1 MNRATQLDSAP
12 QPHPPAGAA
21 FTPDQPH
28 KHKRRHLLLSRHRH
42 SSSRRN
48 KSSSK
53 SSRFNFSQQKFFNF
67 RFTPKPAQQDAST
80 GATTSSHTNEILPTQ
95 QFVYRGQGLD
105 EVEGHSYKSKLLEP
119 LIDAEDTPS
128 TTAAATTTSMQ
139 QQPSSSQGK
148 GSVFIAVVESDNKI
162 ATSGQSH
169 PGGTMGDAAKMATT
183 FNATKANVTFDASK
197 LCTAATMGIAPTVGL
212 NPAMAACTVPH
223 VPSDRPTKKVKCD
236 IKWGEDDS
244 ISDRAEPSLKIPT
257 SKSDFTMKDG
267 AEKIQI
273 TGGQSPF
280 KFLTPKGIPSSK
292 SHPSFPFSQP
302 RQCGQQGVKFLD
314 AQNERIE
321 KASFPFTPHIRG
333 VSKNFQ
339 FVDPQNDSIQK
350 ASFPFTPYPSLK
362 PSKTPPSDDL
372 YTYSFANPTPLNPHT
387 LTSRPLG
394 SDGEASLVGEKSVV
408 QNLNKAFVNDS
419 QFNDDSFP
427 SGSIHLPTIVRETTP
442 STSKDHAHKGNANAK
457 HAVLRRL
464 SSIHGKAGPLPLDDA
479 FLKTPF
485 LLSTNSPNLLQ
496 KITSEIA
503 MRHKFSPPPAND
515 SSSSLT
521 HPTKDVPNTGS
532 SSIASENNSLA
543 KEDPSDREEQMDSGE
558 DGGATLGTGEKEMFK
573 RLVLR
578 VNDSYKKAMEG
589 GDGEPLIPQVEGG
602 DTASI
607 ASSVSIKD
615 DEVMD
620 VAQSKS
626 EESISIGGESDYF
639 DGLLPQKLKFDSS
652 TCDSDVSL
660 QSGLEAGATV
670 TQRNGSAAE
679 VKGGSLS
686 VKAGNGRVKSPNV
699 MKAKPMRSR
708 QLVTPRSSARRT
720 MAYSATLGLSEQL
733 LTTRDPAQIR
743 KSTKRPIC
751 IAICTSS
758 DKANMSSTSQQ
769 QQVPGQRKPSARVAA
784 TLSASLGITGFN
796 MGGTIQG
803 ETSQGATSSEKD
815 TPTTSTSANSSCTV
829 NLDQQKT
836 VQGSDISPTPAILH
850 ILEANGLTS
859 QAQESSDKPPNSE
872 EERQKTNRQ
881 RRRMSK
887 SKSMNSLKR
896 SSEDKEKTALRKV
909 YSNDEPVNYKFKA
922 VGGKVESVVT
932 RAPTPRLPFGLK
944 SPWFRLTGNK
954 EDCTKKE
961 NQGNQDGKINR

>member
-1 MNRATQLDSAP
+1 
-12 QPHPPAGAA
+12 
-21 FTPDQPH
+21 
-28 KHKRRHLLLSRHRH
+28 
-42 SSSRRN
+42 
-48 KSSSK
+48 
-53 SSRFNFSQQKFFNF
+53 
-67 RFTPKPAQQDAST
+67 
-80 GATTSSHTNEILPTQ
+80 
-95 QFVYRGQGLD
+95 
-105 EVEGHSYKSKLLEP
+105 
-119 LIDAEDTPS
+119 
-128 TTAAATTTSMQ
+128 
-139 QQPSSSQGK
+139 
-148 GSVFIAVVESDNKI
+148 VFIAVVESENKV
-162 ATSGQSH
+162 ATSGQNH
-169 PGGTMGDAAKMATT
+169 PGGTMVGDAAKMTTT
-183 FNATKANVTFDASK
+183 FDATKTANVTFDASK
-197 LCTAATMGIAPTVGL
+197 LCTAATVGIAPTDGL

-244 ISDRAEPSLKIPT
+244 TNDRAEPSWKIPT

-267 AEKIQI
+267 VEKIQT

-321 KASFPFTPHIRG
+321 KASFPFTPHLGG

-339 FVDPQNDSIQK
+339 FIDPQNDSIQK

-394 SDGEASLVGEKSVV
+394 SDGEASLVGVGEKSVV

-427 SGSIHLPTIVRETTP
+427 SGSIHLPTVVRETTP
-442 STSKDHAHKGNANAK
+442 STTKYHAHKGNANAK
-457 HAVLRRL
+457 AAVLRRL
-464 SSIHGKAGPLPLDDA
+464 SSIHGKAGSLPLDDA

-485 LLSTNSPNLLQ
+485 LLSTNSPNLLE

-515 SSSSLT
+515 SSSSLA

-532 SSIASENNSLA
+532 SSISSEGNSLA
-543 KEDPSDREEQMDSGE
+543 KEDPSDREEQMDSG
-558 DGGATLGTGEKEMFK
+558 DNGGATLGTGEKEMFK

-589 GDGEPLIPQVEGG
+589 GDGEPMIPQVEGG

-607 ASSVSIKD
+607 ASSVSSKD
-615 DEVMD
+615 DEAMD
-620 VAQSKS
+620 VAGSKS
-626 EESISIGGESDYF
+626 EESISIGESDCF

-670 TQRNGSAAE
+670 TQCSGSAAE

-686 VKAGNGRVKSPNV
+686 VKAGNGRIKSPNV
-699 MKAKPMRSR
+699 MKAKPIRSR

-769 QQVPGQRKPSARVAA
+769 QVPGHHTSSTSQQQVPGQRKPSARAA
-784 TLSASLGITGFN
+784 AALSASLGITGFN
-796 MGGTIQG
+796 LGGIIQG
-803 ETSQGATSSEKD
+803 ERSQGATSSEKE
-815 TPTTSTSANSSCTV
+815 TPTTSQKSATDTGANSSCTV

-836 VQGSDISPTPAILH
+836 VQGSDMEDISSMPAILH

-859 QAQESSDKPPNSE
+859 QAKESSSDKPPNSE
-872 EERQKTNRQ
+872 EERQKINRQ

-932 RAPTPRLPFGLK
+932 QAPTPRLPFGLK